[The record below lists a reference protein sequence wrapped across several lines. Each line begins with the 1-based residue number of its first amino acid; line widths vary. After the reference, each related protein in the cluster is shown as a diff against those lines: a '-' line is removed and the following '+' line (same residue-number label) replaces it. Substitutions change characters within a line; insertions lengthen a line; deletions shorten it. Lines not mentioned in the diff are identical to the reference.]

1 MKLTRLI
8 VFLFAAVVTVSV
20 TAHAQS
26 INSENLRQ
34 VKVDELSDSDIQAY
48 YQKATSAGLSE
59 TQLYNIAIQRG
70 MPESEIAK
78 LKLRIAALS
87 TKPAKTNADTNKI
100 NPDSVETQGS
110 RLINEDAM
118 KVPMQKNK
126 KRFHHFWH

>member
-78 LKLRIAALS
+78 LKLALLQVNIVYGCNLIFS
-87 TKPAKTNADTNKI
+87 PGRRLNILSDLHNGVIVKI
-100 NPDSVETQGS
+100 
-110 RLINEDAM
+110 
-118 KVPMQKNK
+118 
-126 KRFHHFWH
+126 